1 MTFQINQRPIGDGH
15 PVYLIAEI
23 SANHNHDY
31 DKTVRLID
39 AAHAAGADAVK
50 LQTYTADTLT
60 LDCNKPH
67 FEIQQGTIWDG
78 QTLHQLYADAAMP
91 WDWQPKLKQHADSI
105 GVDLFS
111 SPFDQTAVDFLQS
124 LDVPA
129 YKIASFEIVDTGL
142 LAAVAK
148 TGKPVIVSTGMATL
162 QEIQLAVET
171 LNEHGCT
178 QICLLKCTSA
188 YPAAAESMNLATIA
202 ALKQQFNIP
211 IGLSDHTLCHTAAVT
226 AVALG
231 ACVIEKHITL
241 SRSDGGPD
249 SSFSLEPDEFAQL
262 VRHVRTAEAAIG
274 RVHFGPNE
282 NDAANVA
289 FRRSLF
295 AVADI
300 EVGEVFTP
308 QNVRSIRPGNGLAPK
323 HLPKIL
329 NSSAARPIPRGTPL
343 SWDDVDVADSTNPEF
358 PEP

>member
-1 MTFQINQRPIGDGH
+1 MTFRINDRPIGDGH

-23 SANHNHDY
+23 SANHDHDF
-31 DKTVRLID
+31 DKTCRLID

-60 LDCNKPH
+60 LDCDQPH
-67 FEIQQGTIWDG
+67 FKIQQGTVWDG
-78 QTLHQLYADAAMP
+78 QTLHQLYSGAAMP

-105 GVDLFS
+105 GLTLFS

-142 LAAVAK
+142 LAAVAQ

-162 QEIQLAVET
+162 EEIQLAVDT
-171 LNEHGCT
+171 LHLHGCT

-188 YPAAAESMNLATIA
+188 YPANVDSMNLATIA

-211 IGLSDHTLCHTAAVT
+211 IGLSDHTLCHTAAV
-226 AVALG
+226 ASVALG
-231 ACVIEKHITL
+231 ACVIEKHITNR
-241 SRSDGGPD
+241 RSDGGPD
-249 SSFSLEPDEFAQL
+249 SSFSLEPEEFAEL
-262 VRHVRTAEAAIG
+262 VRQVRMAESAIG
-274 RVHFGPNE
+274 KIHFGPNE
-282 NDAANVA
+282 NDVNNVA

-300 EVGEVFTP
+300 EAGESFTA
-308 QNVRSIRPGNGLAPK
+308 QNVQSIRPGNGLAPK
-323 HLPKIL
+323 HLPKVL
-329 NSSAARPIPRGTPL
+329 TATAVRAIPRGTPL
-343 SWDDVDVADSTNPEF
+343 SWDDVNAPNSA
-358 PEP
+358 

>member
-1 MTFQINQRPIGDGH
+1 MSFQINDRRIGDGH

-31 DKTVRLID
+31 DKTIRLID

-60 LDCNKPH
+60 LDCDKPH
-67 FEIQQGTIWDG
+67 FKIQQGTIWDG

-91 WDWQPKLKQHADSI
+91 WDWQPKLKRHADEI
-105 GVDLFS
+105 GITLFS
-111 SPFDQTAVDFLQS
+111 SPFDQTAVDFLES
-124 LDVPA
+124 MEVPA

-162 QEIQLAVET
+162 DEIQLAVET
-171 LNEHGCT
+171 LNQHGCT
-178 QICLLKCTSA
+178 QVCLLKCTSA
-188 YPAAAESMNLATIA
+188 YPAAPESMNLATIT

-226 AVALG
+226 SVALG
-231 ACVIEKHITL
+231 ACVIEKHITNR
-241 SRSDGGPD
+241 RSDGGPD
-249 SSFSLEPDEFAQL
+249 SSFSLEPEEFAEL
-262 VRHVRTAEAAIG
+262 VRQVRVAEASIG
-274 RVHFGPNE
+274 QVHFGPNK
-282 NDAANVA
+282 NDANNVA

-300 EVGEVFTP
+300 APGERFTSL
-308 QNVRSIRPGNGLAPK
+308 NVRSIRPGNGLAPK

-329 NSSAARPIPRGTPL
+329 TSAANKLIPRGTPL
-343 SWDDVDVADSTNPEF
+343 SWDDIDAST
-358 PEP
+358 

>member
-60 LDCNKPH
+60 IDCDQPH
-67 FEIQQGTIWDG
+67 FKIQQGTIWDG

-91 WDWQPKLKQHADSI
+91 WDWQPKLKQHADAI
-105 GVDLFS
+105 GIDLFS

-142 LAAVAK
+142 LAAVAR

-162 QEIQLAVET
+162 EEIQLAVET
-171 LNEHGCT
+171 LKRNGCT
-178 QICLLKCTSA
+178 QVCLLKCTSA
-188 YPAAAESMNLATIA
+188 YPAAPESMNLATIT
-202 ALKQQFNIP
+202 ALQQQFNIP

-226 AVALG
+226 SVALG
-231 ACVIEKHITL
+231 ACVIEKHITAR
-241 SRSDGGPD
+241 RSDGGPD
-249 SSFSLEPDEFAQL
+249 SSFSLEPDEFADL
-262 VRHVRTAEAAIG
+262 VRRVRTAEAAIG

-282 NDAANVA
+282 NDANNVA

-300 EVGEVFTP
+300 KIGESFTP

-323 HLPKIL
+323 HLSKIL
-329 NSSAARPIPRGTPL
+329 TATAAKPISRGTPL
-343 SWDDVDVADSTNPEF
+343 SWDDIDVADSVNRHS
-358 PEP
+358 

>member
-274 RVHFGPNE
+274 R
-282 NDAANVA
+282 
-289 FRRSLF
+289 
-295 AVADI
+295 
-300 EVGEVFTP
+300 GEVFTP

-343 SWDDVDVADSTNPEF
+343 SWDDVEVADSTNPEF

>member
-1 MTFQINQRPIGDGH
+1 MTFQIKQRPIGDGH

-60 LDCNKPH
+60 IDCDKPH
-67 FEIQQGTIWDG
+67 FKIQQGTIWDG

-105 GVDLFS
+105 GIDLFS

-142 LAAVAK
+142 LAAVAQ

-162 QEIQLAVET
+162 EEIQLAVET
-171 LNEHGCT
+171 LGQHGCT

-188 YPAAAESMNLATIA
+188 YPAAPESMNLATIA
-202 ALKQQFNIP
+202 ALKQQFSIP
-211 IGLSDHTLCHTAAVT
+211 IGLSDHTLCHTCLLYTSPSPRDA
-226 AVALG
+226 
-231 ACVIEKHITL
+231 TL
-241 SRSDGGPD
+241 SRMP
-249 SSFSLEPDEFAQL
+249 
-262 VRHVRTAEAAIG
+262 
-274 RVHFGPNE
+274 
-282 NDAANVA
+282 
-289 FRRSLF
+289 
-295 AVADI
+295 
-300 EVGEVFTP
+300 
-308 QNVRSIRPGNGLAPK
+308 
-323 HLPKIL
+323 
-329 NSSAARPIPRGTPL
+329 SSA
-343 SWDDVDVADSTNPEF
+343 
-358 PEP
+358 

>member
-1 MTFQINQRPIGDGH
+1 MTFQIKQRPIGDGH

-39 AAHAAGADAVK
+39 AAHDAGADAVK

-60 LDCNKPH
+60 IDCDKPH
-67 FEIQQGTIWDG
+67 FKIQQGTIWDG

-105 GVDLFS
+105 GIDLFS

-142 LAAVAK
+142 LAAVAQ

-162 QEIQLAVET
+162 EEIQLAVET
-171 LNEHGCT
+171 LGQHGCT

-188 YPAAAESMNLATIA
+188 YPAAPESMNLATIA
-202 ALKQQFNIP
+202 ALKQQFSIP
-211 IGLSDHTLCHTAAVT
+211 IGLSDHTLCHTAAIT

-231 ACVIEKHITL
+231 ACVIEKHITTR
-241 SRSDGGPD
+241 RSDGGPD
-249 SSFSLEPDEFAQL
+249 SSFSLEPDEFAEL
-262 VRHVRTAEAAIG
+262 VRQVRTAEAAIG
-274 RVHFGPNE
+274 RVRFGPSE
-282 NDAANVA
+282 NDANNVA

-295 AVADI
+295 AVSDI
-300 EVGEVFTP
+300 KVGESFTP

-323 HLPKIL
+323 HLPKVL
-329 NSSAARPIPRGTPL
+329 TATAAKPIPRGTPL
-343 SWDDVDVADSTNPEF
+343 SWDDIDARDSVNPDI
-358 PEP
+358 PEL